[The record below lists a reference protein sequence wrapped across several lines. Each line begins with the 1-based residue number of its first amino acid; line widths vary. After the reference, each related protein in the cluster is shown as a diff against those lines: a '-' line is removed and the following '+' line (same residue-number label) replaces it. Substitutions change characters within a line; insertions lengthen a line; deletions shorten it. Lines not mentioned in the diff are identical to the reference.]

1 MVQCSTEKSSA
12 SEFVMLTAGESEN
25 TVTAGE
31 MAELV

>member
-12 SEFVMLTAGESEN
+12 SEFVMLTGESEN

-31 MAELV
+31 VAELV